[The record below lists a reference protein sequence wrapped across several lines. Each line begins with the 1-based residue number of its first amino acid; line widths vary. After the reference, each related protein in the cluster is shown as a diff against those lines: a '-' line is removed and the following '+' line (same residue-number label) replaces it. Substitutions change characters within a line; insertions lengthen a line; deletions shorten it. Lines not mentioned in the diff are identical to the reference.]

1 MTQTTINR
9 RKALTVVAAVPAA
22 VALAAIPA
30 LASVGEDAGLR
41 QLWAEYLAAIAA
53 HDKAHAIFREARMP
67 YDIEFDLLKVNYQHR
82 GGFGELHGLLWKKH
96 GVDPSCNAWNREGRK
111 VRRIVK
117 AIRKAKADSLFG
129 VGVKLSVSEDRS
141 AVDQVDLAEA
151 IDDARQA
158 IADLTGVDFIAAT
171 GSLMDE
177 EAMA

>member
-22 VALAAIPA
+22 VALAVPA
-30 LASVGEDAGLR
+30 LASVGEDAELR

-53 HDKAHAIFREARMP
+53 HDKAHAIFREARKP
-67 YDIEFDLLKVNYQHR
+67 YDIEFDLLKVNYQHKA
-82 GGFGELHGLLWKKH
+82 GFGELHDLLWKKH
-96 GVDPSCNAWNREGRK
+96 GVEPSCRAWNREGRK
-111 VRRIVK
+111 VRRLTK

-129 VGVKLSVSEDRS
+129 IGVKLSVTEDRS

-151 IDDARQA
+151 VDDARQA

-171 GSLMDE
+171 GE
-177 EAMA
+177 IEV